1 MVGVPGVV
9 IVGSAPAPGTTTPC
23 PSDEPGIPVAS
34 LKSGLEVQFNVA
46 LPELMVHVIVPGE
59 LAMYP
64 PNARISN
71 HGFAP
76 ALCWSRLTASVVP
89 LSFKPLAASATP
101 FLDCKSPLL
110 PPGLPPPP
118 FPTGPVSAPVS
129 SL

>member
-64 PNARISN
+64 PKARISKW
-71 HGFAP
+71 GLGP
-76 ALCWSRLTASVVP
+76 ELCWSRLIAHVP
-89 LSFKPLAASATP
+89 PLPFNPLAASATP
-101 FLDCKSPLL
+101 F
-110 PPGLPPPP
+110 
-118 FPTGPVSAPVS
+118 
-129 SL
+129 